1 MCELFCQEFLF
12 QARGGDTYM
21 HRFLRLCF
29 DAITTLLSMYQ
40 GNPVLTLLLFGLPGS
55 FLAII
60 VYMTCCSD
68 FIDAKDEEEEEL
80 LDEDEQELGSLAFFP

>member
-1 MCELFCQEFLF
+1 
-12 QARGGDTYM
+12 
-21 HRFLRLCF
+21 
-29 DAITTLLSMYQ
+29 MYQ

-68 FIDAKDEEEEEL
+68 FLDSREEDV
-80 LDEDEQELGSLAFFP
+80 DEDIGMLFNKYL